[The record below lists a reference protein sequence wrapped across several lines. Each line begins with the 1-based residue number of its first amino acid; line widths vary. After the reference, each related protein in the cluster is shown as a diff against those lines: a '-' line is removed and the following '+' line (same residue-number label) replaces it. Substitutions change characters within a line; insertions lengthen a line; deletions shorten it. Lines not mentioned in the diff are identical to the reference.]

1 MKKHSHLELYRL
13 DNKIIALLGANM
25 LAHLEVGVIRRK
37 IVNRYMTSYN
47 LLGNFV
53 KITDTSLVYNGQL

>member
-13 DNKIIALLGANM
+13 DNQIIALLGANM

>member
-1 MKKHSHLELYRL
+1 
-13 DNKIIALLGANM
+13 M

-47 LLGNFV
+47 LLGNFA
-53 KITDTSLVYNGQL
+53 KITDTFFVYNGQWTPLTPDCDVHT

>member
-1 MKKHSHLELYRL
+1 
-13 DNKIIALLGANM
+13 M

-47 LLGNFV
+47 LLGNFA
-53 KITDTSLVYNGQL
+53 KITDTSFVYNGPRLLLIAMSIHKH